1 MTNSAPYSRL
11 DRALHNLAFGSSVL
25 QNLLEDIETSFF
37 TKTWQNCSA
46 KNPIFITS
54 LPRSGTTIILEA
66 LHRLPGLATH
76 TYRDMPFIFT
86 PVLWNRISKNIRKKS
101 VLRERAHG
109 DGLVISEDS
118 PEAFEEVLWRKYFPQ
133 YYTEDGIS
141 LWNSINPDFTKYFQE
156 HMKKIVSLREPENP
170 TCRYVSKNNFNIARV
185 ETIKE
190 MFADSSIVIP
200 LRNPVEHA
208 ISLWRQHN
216 NFLEQHAK
224 DSFIKKYM
232 ADIGHYEFGDLHR
245 PIRFPGLASLISG
258 LTPESLNYW
267 IAYWIAAFEYL
278 SAQDEVA
285 FLSFEQLCQS
295 PYKSLSTLCRHI
307 GLEASTERLEA
318 AASIIKKPP
327 ASRNVDHSTDEA
339 LTERAH
345 TLHKDLLNRCLH
357 NN

>member
-156 HMKKIVSLREPENP
+156 HMKKIVSLRE
-170 TCRYVSKNNFNIARV
+170 I
-185 ETIKE
+185 
-190 MFADSSIVIP
+190 
-200 LRNPVEHA
+200 
-208 ISLWRQHN
+208 
-216 NFLEQHAK
+216 
-224 DSFIKKYM
+224 
-232 ADIGHYEFGDLHR
+232 
-245 PIRFPGLASLISG
+245 
-258 LTPESLNYW
+258 
-267 IAYWIAAFEYL
+267 
-278 SAQDEVA
+278 
-285 FLSFEQLCQS
+285 
-295 PYKSLSTLCRHI
+295 
-307 GLEASTERLEA
+307 
-318 AASIIKKPP
+318 
-327 ASRNVDHSTDEA
+327 
-339 LTERAH
+339 ERASC
-345 TLHKDLLNRCLH
+345 RERV
-357 NN
+357 